1 MFDPAEKHENPPP
14 PHPSEI
20 QKPWDH
26 AQMIER
32 KILFRIALTRA
43 LYDQIRHYFFRGLLT
58 PREKHENPPWTTPP
72 EIQEP
77 WDHAQ
82 MIERKI
88 LFRIALTRALY
99 DQIRP

>member
-1 MFDPAEKHENPPP
+1 MQKSFSDGQGRPFFFRSLNYFFGGFLTPLEKHENPPQTDP
-14 PHPSEI
+14 
-20 QKPWDH
+20 
-26 AQMIER
+26 
-32 KILFRIALTRA
+32 L
-43 LYDQIRHYFFRGLLT
+43 
-58 PREKHENPPWTTPP
+58 ENLS
-72 EIQEP
+72 P

>member
-1 MFDPAEKHENPPP
+1 MGGSGKCKSSNDCNF
-14 PHPSEI
+14 SGTGI
-20 QKPWDH
+20 QKTLNY
-26 AQMIER
+26 M
-32 KILFRIALTRA
+32 L
-43 LYDQIRHYFFRGLLT
+43 
-58 PREKHENPPWTTPP
+58 REKNTKIRPWRTPIESLP
-72 EIQEP
+72 P

>member
-1 MFDPAEKHENPPP
+1 MIRGFVFVEKCKLSFSRIFDPPEKHENP
-14 PHPSEI
+14 S
-20 QKPWDH
+20 
-26 AQMIER
+26 
-32 KILFRIALTRA
+32 
-43 LYDQIRHYFFRGLLT
+43 
-58 PREKHENPPWTTPP
+58 WTTPP

-88 LFRIALTRALY
+88 LFRIALTRAPY